1 MKRIFKFLFGTN
13 PNRLHVKSI
22 KALSAFNETLETL
35 KNINESATREV
46 SKKATEIAGIESDI
60 ALLASIK
67 TNNQKIIANIEKIL
81 N

>member
-13 PNRLHVKSI
+13 PNSLYIKST

-46 SKKATEIAGIESDI
+46 SKKATEIAEIEADI